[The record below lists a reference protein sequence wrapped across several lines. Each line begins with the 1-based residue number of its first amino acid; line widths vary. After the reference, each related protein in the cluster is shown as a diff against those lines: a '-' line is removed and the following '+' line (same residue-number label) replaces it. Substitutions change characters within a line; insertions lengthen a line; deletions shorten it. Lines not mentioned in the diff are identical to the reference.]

1 MNDIHAHFSGGG
13 GKKKKRTNK
22 TKQSDKQSK
31 AKGQKDTKI
40 VLTKAR
46 VGTSV

>member
-13 GKKKKRTNK
+13 GEKKTNK
-22 TKQSDKQSK
+22 QTKQNKATNK

-40 VLTKAR
+40 VLTKAH